1 MKQQTAACHC
11 GQLQVRCEG
20 DPTQVVMCHCELCQR
35 RTGTTYSLAALFER
49 PKVTIDGETH
59 VYQRTGEAGFVI
71 EFHFCPT
78 CGTTVYW
85 VIPGLPTLSG
95 QIVVA
100 VGCLTD
106 LRFPAPNVAVYG
118 RRRHGWVHQP
128 AGIPSYAGWME
139 NGEVE

>member
-49 PKVTIDGETH
+49 PKVTIGGETN